1 MSMGTGTLDGFLVS
15 MGGFGTHTNI
25 TLFLPTLGMKWNEM
39 KWNEMKWNEM
49 KWNEMKWNPTQPN
62 PTQPKQPKSNRRFRK
77 VLFVPLN
84 REKTILNHDW
94 KLINKKTI

>member
-39 KWNEMKWNEM
+39 KWNEMKWNEI
-49 KWNEMKWNPTQPN
+49 QPN
-62 PTQPKQPKSNRRFRK
+62 PTQIVDLGKSYSY
-77 VLFVPLN
+77 LLI
-84 REKTILNHDW
+84 EKRQY
-94 KLINKKTI
+94 